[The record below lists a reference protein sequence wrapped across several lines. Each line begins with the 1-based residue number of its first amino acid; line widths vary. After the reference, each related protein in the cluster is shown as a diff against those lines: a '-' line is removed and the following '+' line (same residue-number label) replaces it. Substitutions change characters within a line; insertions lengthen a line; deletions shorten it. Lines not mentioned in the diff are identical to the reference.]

1 MKYGMTDAE
10 INQMTLAIIEHAQ
23 EGQPLKFHYIKSW
36 NEFQEYTRLN
46 RSTKAVIKLLNNA
59 ANNLFKKYCK
69 NVIAGSSD
77 VTELVAYTQIQE
89 YRDYYI
95 KEAETQQKM
104 LDEYDNY
111 LGNWG
116 NFWHSFLGGE
126 RDPWD
131 MH

>member
-23 EGQPLKFHYIKSW
+23 EGQPLKLHYIKSW

-77 VTELVAYTQIQE
+77 VIELVAYTQIQE

-95 KEAETQQKM
+95 KEAETQRKM

-116 NFWHSFLGGE
+116 NFWHSLLGGE